1 MRPQDAPCPGRARS
15 ASITVVVLYM
25 TTPEMSCCA
34 YMHHGIE
41 KKRVDQNKLV
51 VIRDDEG
58 EPDED
63 TVNFIPRPECT

>member
-1 MRPQDAPCPGRARS
+1 
-15 ASITVVVLYM
+15 
-25 TTPEMSCCA
+25 
-34 YMHHGIE
+34 MHHGIE